1 MKGKLSGIRKESV
14 NYVGYYSQHEE
25 TMKALIQNQAKAGKI
40 LIAYSDKMLFL
51 DLGPGTS
58 DLGSLI

>member
-1 MKGKLSGIRKESV
+1 MNESRGVGKEYEWGE
-14 NYVGYYSQHEE
+14 
-25 TMKALIQNQAKAGKI
+25 I
-40 LIAYSDKMLFL
+40 LTQIVAYSDKMLFL

>member
-1 MKGKLSGIRKESV
+1 MGSKLGQFQDKKGCENWL
-14 NYVGYYSQHEE
+14 
-25 TMKALIQNQAKAGKI
+25 L
-40 LIAYSDKMLFL
+40 LAYSDKMLFL

>member
-1 MKGKLSGIRKESV
+1 MSCIQLRYSLAYLKDQLE
-14 NYVGYYSQHEE
+14 VGL
-25 TMKALIQNQAKAGKI
+25 AIAG
-40 LIAYSDKMLFL
+40 LLLAYSDKMLFL